1 MAKWKVTDEPL
12 FDGAIR
18 VVNYVI
24 GTQRSKDI
32 YGNKGPETPI
42 IDWRIE
48 QLGPWG
54 WQKVPVYNEEADGT
68 LTEVGLD

>member
-18 VVNYVI
+18 VVNYVD
-24 GTQRSKDI
+24 GTQRAKDI
-32 YGNKGPETPI
+32 FGNEGPEMPVI
-42 IDWRIE
+42 KYRLE

-54 WQKVPVYNEEADGT
+54 WQPIPVYQEMSDGK
-68 LTEVGLD
+68 LVEVQQ